1 MNAPTAIRLF
11 TYQVGF
17 GDCFLLRFE
26 YGKAAR
32 HVLIDLGSTAAPAR
46 QKKVDLRAVAEDIR
60 ARCGKRLDAIVA
72 THRHRDH
79 ISGFAGAPWKVLASL
94 KPRLVVLPWTEH
106 PRAATDAK
114 LAPSGSDGRIGA
126 LSSAHARSLDDMQAV
141 AGSALRELG
150 RRQPSNGSGA
160 RDEPGEDQLGASP
173 SIGDEGEDRPLPM
186 VPFGKELTRQLRFLG
201 EDNLKNPEAVGNL
214 LSVPAR
220 DFVCFG
226 SRTRLE
232 QLLPGVKV
240 RVLGPPTLVQSEA
253 IRSMRRDDPAEYW
266 QVMADAAA
274 RSAGPGGKLFPRTR
288 AVDTTRLPLETRWF
302 LKRVDTVRG
311 EELLQIVRVLDGVM
325 NNTSVILLFEAC
337 GKKLLFPGDAQLE
350 DWSYALSR
358 PEVLK
363 ALRDVD
369 VYKVGHHG
377 SRNATPKTVW
387 SAFRKKGPKRRLL
400 TFMSTRASLHGQGQS
415 DTEVPRKALVA
426 ALEAESTLFSTQ
438 GLTAGKGIVEETQ
451 LAP

>member
-32 HVLIDLGSTAAPAR
+32 HVLVDLGSTAAPAR
-46 QKKVDLRAVAEDIR
+46 QKAIDLLGVAEDIR
-60 ARCGKRLDAIVA
+60 KRCGKRLDAIVA

-79 ISGFAGAPWKVLASL
+79 ISGFAGAPWKVLATL
-94 KPRLVVLPWTEH
+94 KPRLVVLPWTED
-106 PRAATDAK
+106 PDAATNAK
-114 LAPSGSDGRIGA
+114 VAPSGSTGRIGA
-126 LSSAHARSLDDMQAV
+126 LSSAHARSLDEMQAV
-141 AGSALRELG
+141 AESALRELG
-150 RRQPSNGSGA
+150 RRERSGGVA
-160 RDEPGEDQLGASP
+160 PDEPGDDELGVSP
-173 SIGDEGEDRPLPM
+173 PAGDDGEDRPRPM
-186 VPFGKELTRQLRFLG
+186 VPFGKELTRQLRFVG
-201 EDNLKNPEAVGNL
+201 EDNLKNAEAVGNL
-214 LSVPAR
+214 LSIPAR
-220 DFVCFG
+220 DFVCYG

-232 QLLPGVKV
+232 QLLPGVTV

-253 IRSMRRDDPAEYW
+253 IRTMRRDDPAEYW
-266 QVMADAAA
+266 QVMAGAAA
-274 RSAGPGGKLFPRTR
+274 RSARADGKLFPRAR
-288 AVDTTRLPLETRWF
+288 AIDTSRLPLETRWF

-311 EELLQIVRVLDGVM
+311 EELLQIVRALDGVM
-325 NNTSVILLFEAC
+325 NNTSVILLIEAC
-337 GKKLLFPGDAQLE
+337 GKKLLFPGDAQIE
-350 DWSYALSR
+350 DWSFALSR
-358 PEVLK
+358 PDVLK

-387 SAFRKKGPKRRLL
+387 NAFAKKGTKRRLL

-415 DTEVPRKALVA
+415 DTEVPRKTLVA
-426 ALEAESTLFSTQ
+426 AMEAESTLFSTQ